1 MEGVLRKPRRQA
13 TVEQAIRTSLVRQT
27 DNEQYKRCLVHDR
40 CTTREP
46 VIKGHQI
53 PQSYMRRLPGGNNMA
68 IFGKRRFGWPESK
81 LPLSE
86 GIGFATAGYFTCKS
100 HDDWFQDVDRLSDI
114 PALPDK
120 RTLHLMCY
128 RSILYNR
135 WWMHLWAQASARIR
149 DWYGAISQYQINER
163 LLIDDRKMLRSQKAI
178 EQCLESD
185 DSDPQT
191 YSHMM
196 LTAEGPP
203 VLAASVFG
211 VLHSLTDNSG
221 NERIVELGQWGLT
234 LVPGNTSNT
243 LFLHFPTALGKRVI
257 DMALPTIG
265 KGKSRVSGQEI
276 TRAIFASCYD
286 IVFSQ
291 TSWKSL
297 DETEKN
303 QIRRAAFGRTA
314 DAELDLDAFK
324 GGEWVVI

>member
-27 DNEQYKRCLVHDR
+27 DKEQYKRCLVHDR

-191 YSHMM
+191 WTLRIFGISAAWYNKPF
-196 LTAEGPP
+196 LTFLGVIALARHHLWLTSEGFSRSLVEPST
-203 VLAASVFG
+203 LCNQAA
-211 VLHSLTDNSG
+211 
-221 NERIVELGQWGLT
+221 
-234 LVPGNTSNT
+234 
-243 LFLHFPTALGKRVI
+243 
-257 DMALPTIG
+257 
-265 KGKSRVSGQEI
+265 
-276 TRAIFASCYD
+276 
-286 IVFSQ
+286 
-291 TSWKSL
+291 
-297 DETEKN
+297 
-303 QIRRAAFGRTA
+303 
-314 DAELDLDAFK
+314 
-324 GGEWVVI
+324 